1 MADIIL
7 TFTVSVAASIVAYYI
22 CKWFVQYKCREN
34 SLHFIFLI

>member
-22 CKWFVQYKCREN
+22 RKWLDRY
-34 SLHFIFLI
+34 L